1 MNHIFI
7 ESGKRGSNEFNFI
20 KDIVF
25 AACKQNL
32 GEHYDIVNVNGFTSL
47 PDFRSKFLEHKSPEE
62 KNLVVF
68 DADYPETNGGFEA
81 RSKNIQQYKEKL
93 SIDFELFLLP
103 NNKADGIFET
113 LLRYLVKPE
122 YEAQV
127 KDFNKSLKKDT
138 FISPDE
144 KAKIYSYISAFKRS
158 RKEPEIFKRGN
169 WNFLNEAHWNL
180 ESDYLAP
187 LKDFLRCHLIG
198 HGDMAK

>member
-32 GEHYDIVNVNGFTSL
+32 DEHYDIVNVNGFTSL

-62 KNLVVF
+62 KNLVIF

-81 RSKNIQQYKEKL
+81 RTKSIRQYGEKL
-93 SIDFELFLLP
+93 SIDFKLFLFP
-103 NNKADGIFET
+103 NNNADGIF
-113 LLRYLVKPE
+113 
-122 YEAQV
+122 A
-127 KDFNKSLKKDT
+127 NKSLKKDT

-144 KAKIYSYISAFKRS
+144 KAKIYSYIFAFKRS
-158 RKEPEIFKRGN
+158 RNEQEIFKRGN
-169 WNFLNEAHWNL
+169 WNFLNEVYWNL
-180 ESDYLAP
+180 EPDYLAP
-187 LKDFLRCHLIG
+187 LKDFLRSHLI
-198 HGDMAK
+198 HKSQNF